1 MRPTGQMFMEM
12 TRYDNLSRADQFRGL
27 PAPTL
32 EKAAP
37 ENASFISLPQP
48 AEIST
53 PPIELRSAM
62 QSRRSIRKYS
72 GDPLTL
78 QELAYL
84 LWCTQG
90 IVQRHEPY
98 ATFRNVPSAGGRH
111 AFETYL
117 LVNRVS
123 GLDPGIYRYL
133 AFSHRL
139 MPIEVGSGVADK
151 VMGACLSQ
159 AMVKDSAVAFIWSC
173 VIYRM
178 AWRYSERAYRLVHLD
193 AGHVCQNL
201 YLAAEQI
208 NCGACAIG
216 AFDDELM
223 AGLLG
228 INGVDE
234 FVIYC
239 ATVGRKI

>member
-1 MRPTGQMFMEM
+1 MEM
-12 TRYDNLSRADQFRGL
+12 TRYHRLSHADQFRGL
-27 PAPTL
+27 PAPPL
-32 EKAAP
+32 EKSVP
-37 ENASFISLPQP
+37 EDARSISLPKP
-48 AEIST
+48 AEISI
-53 PPIELRSAM
+53 PPLELRSAIE
-62 QSRRSIRKYS
+62 SRRSIREYAH
-72 GDPLTL
+72 DALNL
-78 QELAYL
+78 QELSYL
-84 LWCTQG
+84 LWCSQG
-90 IVQRHEPY
+90 IVKRHEPY

-111 AFETYL
+111 AFETHL
-117 LVNRVS
+117 QVNRVS
-123 GLDPGIYRYL
+123 GLEPGIYRYL

-139 MPIEVGSGVADK
+139 MPIEISPDMTDK
-151 VMGACLSQ
+151 VMEACLKQSL
-159 AMVKDSAVAFIWSC
+159 VKDSAVTFIWSC

-228 INGVDE
+228 IDGVEE

-239 ATVGRKI
+239 ATVGRKL

>member
-1 MRPTGQMFMEM
+1 MEM
-12 TRYDNLSRADQFRGL
+12 TRYDRLPARDQFLGR
-27 PAPTL
+27 PAPPL
-32 EKAAP
+32 EKP
-37 ENASFISLPQP
+37 ASKDGRFIPLPP
-48 AEIST
+48 PGEISV
-53 PPIELRSAM
+53 PPLELRSAIE
-62 QSRRSIRKYS
+62 SRRSVRQYS
-72 GDPLTL
+72 REPLSL

-90 IVQRHEPY
+90 IALRHEPY

-117 LVNRVS
+117 LANNVS
-123 GLDPGIYRYL
+123 GLEPGLYRYL

-139 MPIEVGSGVADK
+139 MATEISPGISDR
-151 VMGACLSQ
+151 VMDACLGQ
-159 AMVKDSAVAFIWSC
+159 AIVGESAVTFIWSC

-201 YLAAEQI
+201 YLAAVQLG
-208 NCGACAIG
+208 CGVCAIG

-228 INGVDE
+228 IDGVQE

-239 ATVGRKI
+239 ATAGKKKD